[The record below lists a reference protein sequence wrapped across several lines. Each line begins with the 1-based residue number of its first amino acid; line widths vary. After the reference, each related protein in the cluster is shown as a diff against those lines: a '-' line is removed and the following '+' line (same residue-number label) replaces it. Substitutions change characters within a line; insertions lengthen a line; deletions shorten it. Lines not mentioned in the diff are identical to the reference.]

1 MSKEFLISQKIIKKI
16 YEKFKIENM
25 REDKKEIYDKFKI
38 QNLKEEIKG
47 LLDLSNEDILE
58 YLGIE
63 SIDE

>member
-1 MSKEFLISQKIIKKI
+1 
-16 YEKFKIENM
+16 M

-63 SIDE
+63 SIDEQRMIELIINQLRSA

>member
-1 MSKEFLISQKIIKKI
+1 
-16 YEKFKIENM
+16 M

>member
-1 MSKEFLISQKIIKKI
+1 
-16 YEKFKIENM
+16 M

-63 SIDE
+63 SIDEQRIIQLIIS